1 MEGIGERSKR
11 IEERGKG
18 IRRNGKEERPTI
30 KIIYNK
36 NKRRTIITTNK

>member
-30 KIIYNK
+30 KKYIY
-36 NKRRTIITTNK
+36 ITKTKEEQL